1 MKIRRDVL
9 MVAGILLA
17 AGGLFAFSRM
27 QAPPTLEG
35 KTAQMTLPP
44 DAVQVLQ
51 TPETSPVAQTT
62 SPAPRL
68 AQSAEETAM
77 TDATPGTDLPSRT
90 QELQAETSS
99 PQTASPEASSGEDA
113 GMMGP
118 PMPEKTEKVRGYVV
132 ITVGGRQYGDPIPM
146 DRDKIITIRQE
157 DGKTNRVHVT
167 PESVYMESST
177 CENQDCV
184 SEGEVTPDNYRTR
197 ILSTY
202 IICLP
207 HQVQVEM
214 IPAEE

>member
-17 AGGLFAFSRM
+17 AGGLFAVSRM

-35 KTAQMTLPP
+35 KTAQMTLSP
-44 DAVQVLQ
+44 DAVTVLETPEAPAAKESPFPAQSKEESAAPDTAPGTELPLQ
-51 TPETSPVAQTT
+51 TLEP
-62 SPAPRL
+62 
-68 AQSAEETAM
+68 
-77 TDATPGTDLPSRT
+77 
-90 QELQAETSS
+90 QAET
-99 PQTASPEASSGEDA
+99 ASPGSAAFVPAAAPGAEDA

-118 PMPEKTEKVRGYVV
+118 PMPEKAEKVRGYVV

-146 DRDKIITIRQE
+146 DRDKIITIRQD
-157 DGKTNRVHVT
+157 DGKTNRVHIT

-184 SEGEVTPDNYRTR
+184 GEGEVTPDNYRTR
-197 ILSTY
+197 ILSSY